1 MEQGKGDGAR
11 LGSAQVLLFPV
22 PSPEQCPGLSPPRP
36 AAAAQCVLRRE
47 AFITAFQCNHF
58 LINSSDGFISWSSF
72 PKSLILFLCKINI
85 FRSPAWKKHPR
96 PRGGGEEEAE
106 PAQLLAPKGFCCRLC
121 FPKQPSSSSDHL
133 QGGKNKNKTKRGSRS
148 LKGSIWMLLRMGD
161 GSGTW
166 PCLASAVPIAA
177 GDRQTEYFYI

>member
-1 MEQGKGDGAR
+1 ME
-11 LGSAQVLLFPV
+11 
-22 PSPEQCPGLSPPRP
+22 
-36 AAAAQCVLRRE
+36 
-47 AFITAFQCNHF
+47 
-58 LINSSDGFISWSSF
+58 
-72 PKSLILFLCKINI
+72 
-85 FRSPAWKKHPR
+85 
-96 PRGGGEEEAE
+96 GGEEEAE

-148 LKGSIWMLLRMGD
+148 LKGSIWMLLRVGD

-177 GDRQTEYFYI
+177 GDRQTEYFYVGSGGLQEPPNALCASGLCSECSQALQQEGAGHGFGASKRCVWRAGFGQGSPFGFMPRAGLLNRKTCC